1 MSSKPALTGFD
12 TGKFLPLAVAKRSPA
27 EVKKSMTAWQRW
39 EMNSFNQAPLI
50 APDQTAAPEPVFE
63 PFEPVLLIDEAELA
77 RLRLEARTCGEA
89 DGYALGY
96 ARGQTEGH
104 AAGLAGVETQAEQ
117 LRALTQ
123 ALPAALRL
131 MQASVADDVLTL
143 AMDIARQVLGQ
154 ALIAE
159 PQALLPLVH
168 ELLQA
173 EPALTGAPQLLLH
186 PDDAAL
192 VKEHLADEL
201 KNAGWRIRIDTHIT
215 RGGCRVTASSGER
228 DASLET
234 RWERVTA
241 TLTRNPPLEPLATE
255 LVDETDTPDTAD
267 TADTTEIAAPLQ
279 TPQASPTP
287 QTASIA
293 ETPAT
298 LPPDTD

>member
-1 MSSKPALTGFD
+1 MSSKPALPGFD
-12 TGKFLPLAVAKRSPA
+12 TGKFLPPAAAKRSPV

-39 EMNSFNQAPLI
+39 EMNSFTQAPQT
-50 APDQTAAPEPVFE
+50 APDETTAPEPVFE

-77 RLRLEARTCGEA
+77 RLRLEAQKTGES

-96 ARGQTEGH
+96 VRGQTEGH
-104 AAGLAGVETQAEQ
+104 AAGLAGVEAQAEQ
-117 LRALTQ
+117 LRVLTQ

-131 MQASVADDVLTL
+131 MEASVADDVLAL
-143 AMDIARQVLGQ
+143 AMDIARQVLDQ
-154 ALIAE
+154 ALSAE

-186 PDDAAL
+186 PEDAAL

-201 KNAGWRIRIDTHIT
+201 KSAGWRIRVDTHIT

-241 TLTRNPPLEPLATE
+241 TLKRNPPLEPLATE
-255 LVDETDTPDTAD
+255 LVDETDTPATPN
-267 TADTTEIAAPLQ
+267 IAALMSLSQAAQ
-279 TPQASPTP
+279 TT
-287 QTASIA
+287 

-298 LPPDTD
+298 MPPDTDCA